1 MDAGVF
7 GVECETDGR
16 IAPVARKIG
25 KKCPNSYKKRQKYA
39 QKHFRNIKPDRL
51 LDALP
56 EPETFGVAAYREE
69 NYPRQLQRVRSKRER
84 FARFL
89 DSRR

>member
-1 MDAGVF
+1 MANRIFDLALTDAGKRVF
-7 GVECETDGR
+7 FGQSID
-16 IAPVARKIG
+16 
-25 KKCPNSYKKRQKYA
+25 
-39 QKHFRNIKPDRL
+39 L

-56 EPETFGVAAYREE
+56 EPETFGVAAYSEE
-69 NYPRQLQRVRSKRER
+69 NYPRQIQRVRSKRER